1 MLVARRLRRKQGA
14 FFMKWKLA
22 VVLGCLAGAAFAVEE
37 SEVLA

>member
-1 MLVARRLRRKQGA
+1 
-14 FFMKWKLA
+14 MKWKLA